1 MDMDTLFFFDGR
13 PAAMEI
19 YTALE
24 EKLRAAFPD
33 VRVKVQKTQISFG
46 NKYGFAFAS
55 LPRRKNRTGGL
66 SDRFLRSGRAG
77 GIAAHFRENR
87 DVPQPLD
94 APCGGILGGGARR
107 GADGLDPGSIRI
119 FGGEVK
125 KAPCFHRAL
134 CLSGMF
140 VAQIRSRG

>member
-55 LPRRKNRTGGL
+55 LPRRKNRAGSKDYLIVSFGL
-66 SDRFLRSGRAG
+66 G
-77 GIAAHFRENR
+77 
-87 DVPQPLD
+87 
-94 APCGGILGGGARR
+94 APVES
-107 GADGLDPGSIRI
+107 PRI
-119 FGGEVK
+119 FVKTEAYRNRWTHHVEVSSAEELDGE
-125 KAPCFHRAL
+125 L
-134 CLSGMF
+134 MGW
-140 VAQIRSRG
+140 IREAYEFSAAK